1 MVGYIVREVTHY
13 LNETNIFKLKFI
25 KFVLNDE

>member
-1 MVGYIVREVTHY
+1 MVGVREVTHY